1 MTCVNYG
8 DVPWIWQVHATFHL
22 KGASSNFIL
31 SLLWSRI
38 TTWPFGMTAQPV
50 TSGTFL
56 SPVSLTF
63 TSLREVICRP
73 NNTVFNAY
81 SASFSVPRLLSSVS
95 ISSNFLSND
104 KFIFKASFSKLPS
117 LFSQSRKRFDTCA
130 SAANMICFRPS
141 FFAFLSNFN
150 VSYLSSYLNKQS

>member
-8 DVPWIWQVHATFHL
+8 DVPWIRQVHATFHL

-31 SLLWSRI
+31 SLLWSQI
-38 TTWPFGMTAQPV
+38 TTWPFGMTAQSV
-50 TSGTFL
+50 TSGSFL

-73 NNTVFNAY
+73 NNTVFNAC

-104 KFIFKASFSKLPS
+104 KFIFKASLSKYQVSFHS
-117 LFSQSRKRFDTCA
+117 LENDLIPVHRWQTWYVFVHR
-130 SAANMICFRPS
+130 S
-141 FFAFLSNFN
+141 FHF
-150 VSYLSSYLNKQS
+150 